1 MLPSS
6 NNHSAFGRLG
16 IRTRQARP
24 RGNHRLS
31 RHQEPSS
38 EFDNTD
44 TTKPS
49 STESGNVIV
58 EFVGVMIVLVVPA
71 LLALLA
77 ASSLLLGQAAVTAAV
92 RDGARA
98 FVRAESAMQGRHH
111 ATQIATE
118 AFEQRGVD
126 ADVTVDFAC
135 SAIPCLTPGASV
147 TTTVRAHVLLTS
159 VGMTVTLDESLQ
171 LPVDELREE
180 RE

>member
-1 MLPSS
+1 M
-6 NNHSAFGRLG
+6 
-16 IRTRQARP
+16 RP
-24 RGNHRLS
+24 LS
-31 RHQEPSS
+31 RNRGVVGCLGSSMRHSQLLGNRGLARQQELH
-38 EFDNTD
+38 
-44 TTKPS
+44 

-77 ASSLLLGQAAVTAAV
+77 ASSLLLGQAAITAAV

-111 ATQIATE
+111 ATQIAAE

-126 ADVTVDFAC
+126 AEVTVDFAC
-135 SAIPCLTPGASV
+135 SATPCLSPGASV
-147 TTTVRAHVLLTS
+147 TTTVRAHVVLTS